1 MIQKSTEQEAE
12 DLINQYLELVIDA
25 DRDNVQSQ
33 SKKISLAKKG
43 ALICVN
49 KMISISE
56 KNGETIQGK
65 SYIEIKEILNSK

>member
-1 MIQKSTEQEAE
+1 MSKKSTEQEAE

-33 SKKISLAKKG
+33 AKKISLAKKG

-49 KMISISE
+49 KMISNSE
-56 KNGETIQGK
+56 RKED
-65 SYIEIKEILNSK
+65 YLRIKEIINSR

>member
-12 DLINQYLELVIDA
+12 DLVNQYLELVIDA

-33 SKKISLAKKG
+33 SKKISLAKRG

-49 KMISISE
+49 KMISNSE
-56 KNGETIQGK
+56 RKED
-65 SYIEIKEILNSK
+65 YLRIKEIINSR